1 MTSKQLKER
10 LLLAALTE
18 DIPEMPHIELPFE
31 KSSRES
37 KPNWIGYAA
46 TACIGAVI
54 TLPLL
59 LQHPR
64 HELYCDT
71 CQTEEEAAQELAG
84 AFAIVSQHI
93 ATQET
98 NLLNMIQE

>member
-10 LLLAALTE
+10 LLQAALTE
-18 DIPEMPHIELPFE
+18 DIPEMPHIELPFK
-31 KSSRES
+31 KSRSES
-37 KPNWIGYAA
+37 HPKWIGYAA

-59 LQHPR
+59 LQQPR
-64 HELYCDT
+64 HDLYCDT
-71 CQTEEEAAQELAG
+71 CQTEEEAALELAG

-98 NLLNMIQE
+98 NLLNMIKE